1 MEPGCQHIHGIVRPG
16 NACGDGNSGLLSSV
30 HLHVSQLVLFFF
42 AIYNP
47 DKIRNKEI
55 LTVAER
61 AFNNKKENLS
71 PPFPTE
77 WQKLF

>member
-1 MEPGCQHIHGIVRPG
+1 MFV
-16 NACGDGNSGLLSSV
+16 NSVLLLGWPSGKVVILVSSYY
-30 HLHVSQLVLFFF
+30 FF
-42 AIYNP
+42 AMYNP

-55 LTVAER
+55 LTVVER
-61 AFNNKKENLS
+61 AFNNEKENLS